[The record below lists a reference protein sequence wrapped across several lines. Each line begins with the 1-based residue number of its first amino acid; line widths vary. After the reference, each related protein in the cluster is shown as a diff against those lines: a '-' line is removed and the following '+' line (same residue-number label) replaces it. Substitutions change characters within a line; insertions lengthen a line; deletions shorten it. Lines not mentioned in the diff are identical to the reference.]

1 MLAVFL
7 NRCNSMKQV
16 RESVIFHRFLDPNSS
31 WSEVLSSPP
40 ISNLPKNI
48 LRAPPL
54 NPSEP
59 TSAHAFLPIPSS
71 SARVKAVSDTV
82 SFDEAESS
90 AKEYEY
96 VIAGGLEKVNRRI
109 IKRYSDMASEY
120 SDLGARLNAFS
131 LEEDGSLANSIEK
144 VGQSI
149 DNTYISTE
157 ALVSALSR
165 TFGEPLSE
173 SAQFALVVRTVLK
186 YRRQKALQLEITK
199 EELESKKAHL
209 ESLERSEL
217 EAARINNYLS
227 RDLGDSVTRSPHSS
241 YDNNSDNTFPPTHA
255 DSEGNQMHKKRST
268 GGFKLPGLSK
278 LNNAIHGIMDVD
290 PEATRRSNISR
301 TREQIGQ
308 LEQALT
314 VAENDVKEASES
326 VRQELDR
333 FQHAKE
339 HDLKKILRA
348 YIQCHVEWAK
358 KNLESWQEAKAEIVN
373 M

>member
-1 MLAVFL
+1 
-7 NRCNSMKQV
+7 MKQV

-59 TSAHAFLPIPSS
+59 TSAHSFLPIPSS
-71 SARVKAVSDTV
+71 SAKVKTSNDTT
-82 SFDEAESS
+82 SFDEAESN

-131 LEEDGSLANSIEK
+131 LEEDGSLANAIEK

-149 DNTYISTE
+149 DNSYISTE

-209 ESLERSEL
+209 ESLERSEI
-217 EAARINNYLS
+217 EAARINSYLS
-227 RDLGDSVTRSPHSS
+227 RDLGDSVNRSLEPNHDSP
-241 YDNNSDNTFPPTHA
+241 NHAFPPTHA
-255 DSEGNQMHKKRST
+255 DSDGNQAQKKKITS
-268 GGFKLPGLSK
+268 GFKLPGLSK

-301 TREQIGQ
+301 IREQIGQ

-314 VAENDVKEASES
+314 VAETDVKDASES
-326 VRQELDR
+326 VSQELDR
-333 FQHAKE
+333 FQHTKE

-358 KNLESWQEAKAEIVN
+358 KNLESWQEAKTEIVN